1 MPGRAPPSGDDHARP
16 ARPDA
21 AAAEAASTDRN
32 PARREV
38 LAEIVDAQEAERAR
52 IARDLHDDVGQ
63 ALTSV
68 LLGIGLIGR
77 ALGTEPRVDEARDRV
92 EDLRDVV
99 ADALDRTRQ
108 LAFDL
113 RPTVLDDIGLVPTLE
128 RLAGDLA
135 GRTGLAVEI
144 GNELPDERLARPVET
159 VLYRVVQE
167 ALTNV
172 ARHAHAST
180 ARVALTRRRDSVR
193 AVISDDGRG
202 FDTVDGTR
210 HVGIDGMAERAR
222 LVGGDL
228 DIASAVGA
236 GTRVTLEIPLD

>member
-1 MPGRAPPSGDDHARP
+1 MSGRVPPSGGDHAGP
-16 ARPDA
+16 AQTDA
-21 AAAEAASTDRN
+21 AVAEAVSEGPDST
-32 PARREV
+32 RREV
-38 LAEIVDAQEAERAR
+38 LAEIIDAQEAERAR

-77 ALGTEPRVDEARDRV
+77 ALGTEPRIDEARDRV

-128 RLAGDLA
+128 RLADDLA
-135 GRTGLAVEI
+135 GRTGVVVEI
-144 GNELPDERLARPVET
+144 ADELPDERLAPHVET

-172 ARHAHAST
+172 VRHAQAST
-180 ARVALTRRRDSVR
+180 AHVALVRRGDNVR

-202 FDTVDGTR
+202 FDVIDETR
-210 HVGIDGMAERAR
+210 NVGIDGMTERAR
-222 LVGGDL
+222 LVGGHL
-228 DIASAVGA
+228 DIASADGA
-236 GTRVTLEIPLD
+236 GTTVTLEVPLD